1 MRHVWITGAG
11 RGIGAAIAL
20 AFAREGA
27 TLSLSGRNLATL
39 NLQKQIL
46 EQACP
51 GVKVHV
57 SVMDLVDAASVT
69 AAYQANHHALGPVD
83 VLINNAG
90 QALSQPFA
98 KTDMT
103 LWHQMLNVNLTG
115 TYLCIQ
121 ATLPDL
127 RTPQPQRSGTLVRLV
142 GMTLEARGVMAPLG
156 ACCEVVGQTGHRVE
170 AEVVGFNDKVLFLM
184 PFTEP
189 TGVGPGDM
197 VRVLS
202 NSSLVKLGPE
212 LLGRV
217 IDGRCQPLDGKPDP
231 GCKELLSLL
240 GRPINPMERGPI
252 NKILDVGVKAINGVL
267 TLGRGQRLGLVAGS
281 GVGKSVLLGMLT
293 RFTKADV
300 VVIGLIGE
308 RGREVQAFIQES
320 LGEEGL
326 AKSVVVAAPAN
337 VSPVLRLKAT
347 HLTHVIAEYFRDQG
361 KDVLMLCDSLT
372 RVAHAQREIGLAIGE
387 PPTAK
392 GYPPSVFALLPNLIE
407 RGGVGRHGHGSI
419 TAIYTVLAEGDDAA
433 DPIVDIARASLDGQV
448 MLSRKLADSAHYPAI
463 DLTGS
468 ISRLMQSLLSNEDLK
483 SANKLRRLWSIYQ
496 QNVDLVQVGAYE
508 NGSNPELDEA
518 IRLNDRIVSFLRQD
532 MHISQDYETTRQQ
545 LRELLSQ

>member
-1 MRHVWITGAG
+1 MTDF
-11 RGIGAAIAL
+11 AL
-20 AFAREGA
+20 EVEQ
-27 TLSLSGRNLATL
+27 SLSG
-39 NLQKQIL
+39 
-46 EQACP
+46 
-51 GVKVHV
+51 
-57 SVMDLVDAASVT
+57 
-69 AAYQANHHALGPVD
+69 
-83 VLINNAG
+83 
-90 QALSQPFA
+90 
-98 KTDMT
+98 
-103 LWHQMLNVNLTG
+103 
-115 TYLCIQ
+115 
-121 ATLPDL
+121 L

-156 ACCEVVGQTGHRVE
+156 ACCEVVGRHGHRVE

-189 TGVGPGDM
+189 AGVGPGDM
-197 VRVLS
+197 VRVVS
-202 NSSLVKLGPE
+202 NSSLVSLGPE

-217 IDGRCQPLDGKPDP
+217 IDGRCQPLDGKPAP
-231 GCKELLSLL
+231 VCKDLLSLL

-252 NKILDVGVKAINGVL
+252 NKILDVGVKAINGIL
-267 TLGRGQRLGLVAGS
+267 TLGRGQRLGLIAGS

-293 RFTKADV
+293 RFTKADIV
-300 VVIGLIGE
+300 IIGLIGE

-326 AKSVVVAAPAN
+326 AKSVVIAAPAN

-392 GYPPSVFALLPNLIE
+392 GYPPSVFGLLPNLIE

-468 ISRLMQSLLSNEDLK
+468 ISRLMQTLLSSEDLK
-483 SANKLRRLWSIYQ
+483 LSNKLRRLWSLYQ
-496 QNVDLVQVGAYE
+496 QNVDLIQVGAYE

-518 IRLNDRIVSFLRQD
+518 IRLNDRIVNFLRQD
-532 MHISQDYETTRQQ
+532 MHISQDYEVTRSQ
-545 LRELLSQ
+545 LRDLLSQS

>member
-1 MRHVWITGAG
+1 MIDF
-11 RGIGAAIAL
+11 AA
-20 AFAREGA
+20 EVEQ
-27 TLSLSGRNLATL
+27 SLSG
-39 NLQKQIL
+39 
-46 EQACP
+46 
-51 GVKVHV
+51 
-57 SVMDLVDAASVT
+57 
-69 AAYQANHHALGPVD
+69 
-83 VLINNAG
+83 
-90 QALSQPFA
+90 
-98 KTDMT
+98 
-103 LWHQMLNVNLTG
+103 
-115 TYLCIQ
+115 
-121 ATLPDL
+121 L

-156 ACCEVVGQTGHRVE
+156 ACCEVVGRHGHRVE

-189 TGVGPGDM
+189 AGVGPGDM

-202 NSSLVKLGPE
+202 NSSLVSLGPE

-217 IDGRCQPLDGKPDP
+217 IDGRCQPLDGKPAP
-231 GCKELLSLL
+231 VCKDLLSLL

-252 NKILDVGVKAINGVL
+252 NKILDVGVKAINGIL
-267 TLGRGQRLGLVAGS
+267 TLGRGQRLGLIAGS

-293 RFTKADV
+293 RFTKADI

-326 AKSVVVAAPAN
+326 AKSVVIAAPAN

-392 GYPPSVFALLPNLIE
+392 GYPPSVFGLLPNLIE

-468 ISRLMQSLLSNEDLK
+468 ISRLMQTLLSSEDLK
-483 SANKLRRLWSIYQ
+483 LSNKLRRLWSLYQ
-496 QNVDLVQVGAYE
+496 QNVDLIQVGAYE

-518 IRLNDRIVSFLRQD
+518 IRLHDRIVNFLRQD
-532 MHISQDYETTRQQ
+532 MHISQDYEVTRAQ
-545 LRELLSQ
+545 LRDLLIQ

>member
-1 MRHVWITGAG
+1 MDF
-11 RGIGAAIAL
+11 AADI
-20 AFAREGA
+20 
-27 TLSLSGRNLATL
+27 
-39 NLQKQIL
+39 
-46 EQACP
+46 
-51 GVKVHV
+51 
-57 SVMDLVDAASVT
+57 DA
-69 AAYQANHHALGPVD
+69 
-83 VLINNAG
+83 VLP
-90 QALSQPFA
+90 Q
-98 KTDMT
+98 
-103 LWHQMLNVNLTG
+103 
-115 TYLCIQ
+115 
-121 ATLPDL
+121 L
-127 RTPQPQRSGTLVRLV
+127 RTPQPLRSGTLVRLV

-156 ACCEVVGQTGHRVE
+156 ACCEVVGRHGHRVE
-170 AEVVGFNDKVLFLM
+170 AEVVGFNDKILFLM

-189 TGVGPGDM
+189 AGVGPGDM
-197 VRVLS
+197 VRVIS
-202 NSSLVKLGPE
+202 NSSLVSLGPE

-217 IDGRCQPLDGKPDP
+217 VDGRCQPLDGKPP
-231 GCKELLSLL
+231 PECKELLSLL

-267 TLGRGQRLGLVAGS
+267 TLGRGQRLGLIAGS

-392 GYPPSVFALLPNLIE
+392 GYPPSVFGLLPNLIE

-468 ISRLMQSLLSNEDLK
+468 ISRLMQSLLSSEDLK

-508 NGSNPELDEA
+508 HGSNPELDEA
-518 IRLNDRIVSFLRQD
+518 IRLNDRIVAFLRQD
-532 MHISQDYETTRQQ
+532 MHISQDYETTRDQ
-545 LRELLSQ
+545 LRELLAQT

>member
-1 MRHVWITGAG
+1 MD
-11 RGIGAAIAL
+11 
-20 AFAREGA
+20 FADEVEQ
-27 TLSLSGRNLATL
+27 SLSG
-39 NLQKQIL
+39 
-46 EQACP
+46 
-51 GVKVHV
+51 
-57 SVMDLVDAASVT
+57 
-69 AAYQANHHALGPVD
+69 
-83 VLINNAG
+83 
-90 QALSQPFA
+90 
-98 KTDMT
+98 
-103 LWHQMLNVNLTG
+103 
-115 TYLCIQ
+115 
-121 ATLPDL
+121 L

-156 ACCEVVGQTGHRVE
+156 ACCEVVGRHGHRVE

-189 TGVGPGDM
+189 AGVGPGDM
-197 VRVLS
+197 VRVVS
-202 NSSLVKLGPE
+202 NSSLVSLGPE

-217 IDGRCQPLDGKPDP
+217 IDGRCQPLDGKPAP
-231 GCKELLSLL
+231 VCKDLLSLL

-252 NKILDVGVKAINGVL
+252 NKILDVGVKAINGIL
-267 TLGRGQRLGLVAGS
+267 TLGRGQRLGLIAGS

-293 RFTKADV
+293 RFTKADI

-326 AKSVVVAAPAN
+326 AKSVVIAAPAN

-392 GYPPSVFALLPNLIE
+392 GYPPSVFGLLPNLIE

-419 TAIYTVLAEGDDAA
+419 TAIYTVLAEGDDGA

-468 ISRLMQSLLSNEDLK
+468 ISRLMQTLLSSEDLK
-483 SANKLRRLWSIYQ
+483 LSNKLRRLWSLYQ
-496 QNVDLVQVGAYE
+496 QNVDLIQVARMKMVLIQ
-508 NGSNPELDEA
+508 SWTK
-518 IRLNDRIVSFLRQD
+518 RFV
-532 MHISQDYETTRQQ
+532 
-545 LRELLSQ
+545 

>member
-1 MRHVWITGAG
+1 MIDF
-11 RGIGAAIAL
+11 AA
-20 AFAREGA
+20 EVDQ
-27 TLSLSGRNLATL
+27 SLSG
-39 NLQKQIL
+39 
-46 EQACP
+46 
-51 GVKVHV
+51 
-57 SVMDLVDAASVT
+57 
-69 AAYQANHHALGPVD
+69 
-83 VLINNAG
+83 
-90 QALSQPFA
+90 
-98 KTDMT
+98 
-103 LWHQMLNVNLTG
+103 
-115 TYLCIQ
+115 
-121 ATLPDL
+121 L

-156 ACCEVVGQTGHRVE
+156 ACCEVVGRHGHRVE

-189 TGVGPGDM
+189 AGVGPGDM

-202 NSSLVKLGPE
+202 NSSLVSLGPE

-217 IDGRCQPLDGKPDP
+217 IDGRCQPLDGKPAP
-231 GCKELLSLL
+231 VCKDLLSLL

-252 NKILDVGVKAINGVL
+252 NKILDVGVKAINGIL
-267 TLGRGQRLGLVAGS
+267 TLGRGQRLGLIAGS

-293 RFTKADV
+293 RFTKADIV
-300 VVIGLIGE
+300 IIGLIGE

-326 AKSVVVAAPAN
+326 AKSVVIAAPAN

-392 GYPPSVFALLPNLIE
+392 GYPPSVFGLLPNLIE

-468 ISRLMQSLLSNEDLK
+468 ISRLMQTLLSSEDLK
-483 SANKLRRLWSIYQ
+483 LSNKLRRLWSLYQ
-496 QNVDLVQVGAYE
+496 QNVDLIQVGAYE

-518 IRLNDRIVSFLRQD
+518 IRLHDRIVNFLRQD
-532 MHISQDYETTRQQ
+532 MHISQDYEVTRAQ
-545 LRELLSQ
+545 LRDLLNQ

>member
-1 MRHVWITGAG
+1 MID
-11 RGIGAAIAL
+11 
-20 AFAREGA
+20 FADVVEQ
-27 TLSLSGRNLATL
+27 SLSG
-39 NLQKQIL
+39 
-46 EQACP
+46 
-51 GVKVHV
+51 
-57 SVMDLVDAASVT
+57 
-69 AAYQANHHALGPVD
+69 
-83 VLINNAG
+83 
-90 QALSQPFA
+90 
-98 KTDMT
+98 
-103 LWHQMLNVNLTG
+103 
-115 TYLCIQ
+115 
-121 ATLPDL
+121 L

-156 ACCEVVGQTGHRVE
+156 ACCEVVGRHGHRVE

-189 TGVGPGDM
+189 AGVGPGDM
-197 VRVLS
+197 VRVVS
-202 NSSLVKLGPE
+202 NSSLVSLGPE

-217 IDGRCQPLDGKPDP
+217 IDGRCQPLDGKPAP
-231 GCKELLSLL
+231 VCKDLLSLL

-252 NKILDVGVKAINGVL
+252 NKILDVGVKAINGIL
-267 TLGRGQRLGLVAGS
+267 TLGRGQRLGLIAGS

-293 RFTKADV
+293 RFTKADIV
-300 VVIGLIGE
+300 IIGLIGE

-326 AKSVVVAAPAN
+326 AKSVVIAAPAN

-392 GYPPSVFALLPNLIE
+392 GYPPSVFGLLPNLIE

-468 ISRLMQSLLSNEDLK
+468 ISRLMQTLLSSEDLK
-483 SANKLRRLWSIYQ
+483 SANKLRRLWSLYQ
-496 QNVDLVQVGAYE
+496 QNVDLIQVGAYE

-518 IRLNDRIVSFLRQD
+518 IRLHDRIVNFLRQD
-532 MHISQDYETTRQQ
+532 MHISQDYEVTRAQ
-545 LRELLSQ
+545 LRDLLNQS

>member
-1 MRHVWITGAG
+1 MID
-11 RGIGAAIAL
+11 
-20 AFAREGA
+20 FAEA
-27 TLSLSGRNLATL
+27 VEQSLSG
-39 NLQKQIL
+39 
-46 EQACP
+46 
-51 GVKVHV
+51 
-57 SVMDLVDAASVT
+57 
-69 AAYQANHHALGPVD
+69 
-83 VLINNAG
+83 
-90 QALSQPFA
+90 
-98 KTDMT
+98 
-103 LWHQMLNVNLTG
+103 
-115 TYLCIQ
+115 
-121 ATLPDL
+121 L

-156 ACCEVVGQTGHRVE
+156 ACCEVVGRHGHRVE

-189 TGVGPGDM
+189 AGVGPGDM
-197 VRVLS
+197 VRVVS
-202 NSSLVKLGPE
+202 NSSLVSLGPE

-217 IDGRCQPLDGKPDP
+217 IDGRCQPLDGKPAAV
-231 GCKELLSLL
+231 CKDLLSLL

-252 NKILDVGVKAINGVL
+252 NKILDVGVKAINGIL
-267 TLGRGQRLGLVAGS
+267 TLGRGQRLGLIAGS

-293 RFTKADV
+293 RFTKADI

-326 AKSVVVAAPAN
+326 AKSVVIAAPAN

-392 GYPPSVFALLPNLIE
+392 GYPPSVFGLLPNLIE

-468 ISRLMQSLLSNEDLK
+468 ISRLMQTLLSSEDLK
-483 SANKLRRLWSIYQ
+483 LSNKLRRLWSLYQ
-496 QNVDLVQVGAYE
+496 QNVDLIQVGAYE

-518 IRLNDRIVSFLRQD
+518 IRLNDRIVNFLRQD
-532 MHISQDYETTRQQ
+532 MHISQDYEVTRSQ
-545 LRELLSQ
+545 LRDLLSQS